1 MIMDYE
7 TQYPGVITLHND
19 QNQHRLTLDDNRER
33 VLITEVR
40 NSPEELKQIFGQ
52 EGFAET
58 SIEIKKPGQIGNG
71 VLKNLSDEWDM
82 HVRFLNIHD
91 GLVAIDGE
99 VETSRKWVEHNTG
112 DNWISVIYEITG
124 ILQKYGIQFSI
135 WHKKM
140 KNYVSNILE
149 HIQIKM
155 NPIGR
160 IEWKHVAIAAG
171 IVSLI
176 GLTIWGI
183 KKYYDSKEKKS

>member
-1 MIMDYE
+1 MTYT

-19 QNQHRLTLDDNRER
+19 PNQYSLTLDDNHDRT
-33 VLITEVR
+33 LITEVKT
-40 NSPEELKQIFGQ
+40 SPDELRRIFGQ

-71 VLKNLSDEWDM
+71 VLKNLTNDWDM

-140 KNYVSNILE
+140 KNYVSNIIN
-149 HIQIKM
+149 HIQIQM

-160 IEWKHVAIAAG
+160 IEWKDVAIAAG
-171 IVSLI
+171 IISLT
-176 GLTIWGI
+176 GLIIWSV
-183 KKYYDSKEKKS
+183 KKYYDSKEK